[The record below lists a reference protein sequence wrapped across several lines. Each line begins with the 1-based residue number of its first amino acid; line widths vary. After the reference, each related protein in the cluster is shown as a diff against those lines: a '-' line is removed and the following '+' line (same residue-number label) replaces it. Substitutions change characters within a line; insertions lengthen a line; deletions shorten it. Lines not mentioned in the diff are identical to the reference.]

1 MTVENCGEDFLS
13 RLASSNEDWDTEVDP
28 EWGLQ
33 GEEGAGAEPLQVRR
47 AQTNVYA
54 VSSEPISQSCPFDLR
69 FRPPSETV
77 STLQDL
83 GNLNIER
90 RPLLTVIVI
99 LIDSI
104 SKSALTMLPPLGRPA
119 CDLSLFWPLGKS

>member
-1 MTVENCGEDFLS
+1 VTVENCGEDFLS

-69 FRPPSETV
+69 FRPPLKRSQLCR
-77 STLQDL
+77 TL
-83 GNLNIER
+83 
-90 RPLLTVIVI
+90 VI
-99 LIDSI
+99 LILNV
-104 SKSALTMLPPLGRPA
+104 AP
-119 CDLSLFWPLGKS
+119 C